1 MNLFHSTMA
10 RGTAKLGWQGLLGA
24 VLLVL
29 VAVLYFASLRPEQ
42 SELQSLHRQIER
54 ARNSVTSATGDT
66 APAHTP
72 AQQLDAFYASFP
84 NAADLPALLGKVF
97 ASARQHGLQLELGE
111 YRVSRDSADG
121 PTQFQLTLPVRGS
134 YLQIRRFMASAM
146 TGVTTMSLDSIQFDR
161 QKVSDTTLTAKIKLT
176 IYLGASS

>member
-1 MNLFHSTMA
+1 MNLFNSNMT

-24 VLLVL
+24 ALLVL

-42 SELQSLHRQIER
+42 SELQSLQRQIES
-54 ARNSVTSATGDT
+54 ARHSVASPAGDA

-84 NAADLPALLGKVF
+84 NTAELPALLEKVF
-97 ASARQHGLQLELGE
+97 ACARQQGLQLELGE

-121 PTQFQLTLPVRGS
+121 LTQFQLTLPVRGS

-161 QKVSDTTLTAKIKLT
+161 QKVSDSTLTAKVKLT